1 MGYVVFRRLLLY
13 TCAFAGA
20 ASSLSTRQTAAPVV
34 DLGYAQYQGVFDPN
48 TNVTNYRGVRYAAP
62 PTADSRWRA
71 PQPPANVSGVQQA
84 NLDPPP
90 CLQASSGTS
99 PTNPN
104 SNIVDKRQA
113 SPAGEDCL
121 FLNLAFP
128 GAEVPSEG
136 LPTVVWIHGGDRYVG
151 GSASGTQVADLVRE
165 ANNGVVAVAIQ
176 YRLGL
181 FGFLPGNEVKEN
193 GVLNAGLLDQNFAL
207 RWVQEHISKFGGDP
221 TKVTIWGESAGA
233 GSVLQQVIAEDGQ
246 TDPPLFRG
254 AITSST
260 FLPSQYEFNDTIPEN
275 LYSQTVSQANC
286 TSSSDTLAC
295 LRGTDASLLQTINQN
310 INAAGFFGTFV
321 FVPVIDGTFIRQRAT
336 EALRQGKING
346 EALLAVTNTNEGVN
360 FVNQTAPANVT
371 SYAGKLFPKFGP
383 EQEAAVPQQYDGL
396 GSQLNQTNAIMGEAI
411 FICPSYFIVDAFQDR
426 AFKGRFAVPPAQHGA
441 DVNYYFPSGRTLAF
455 NNTDFQKAF
464 SQSFLSFV
472 ISLDPN
478 AKFDSSNITP
488 EWRMFSDGQSEMV
501 FNRTGDEADVHS
513 AVADKDLLERC
524 SFWESVATLTGQ

>member
-1 MGYVVFRRLLLY
+1 MGYVVFSRLLLY

-48 TNVTNYRGVRYAAP
+48 TDVTNYRGVRYAAP

-136 LPTVVWIHGGDRYVG
+136 LPTVVWIHGGGYVG

-310 INAAGFFGTFV
+310 LNAAGFFGTFV

-383 EQEAAVPQQYDGL
+383 EQEAAVTQQYDGL

-513 AVADKDLLERC
+513 AVADQDLLERC